1 MPLRPLRHQDGSASQ
16 PISQRGTFNLCRA
29 PGSRQLPLHRS
40 QPLEYQRACPPNH
53 ASPHLVEIGHAVPKN
68 AGLTSGTGRRGT
80 ERPAGR
86 TRRRQLTKRQPPG
99 SGHSPKAPKPQAD
112 RLIRPNL
119 APHLSVIRIRTDP
132 RRHRPIHPNRKAHAV
147 QLNRQAHTLRRRLA
161 SSHIEQ
167 RTRKPLRPLTCAN
180 VIHPHP
186 VLPKIRVDPPN
197 IHAETDLPET
207 DQQDRT
213 EVSGDVGMSEHPDT
227 IGTGS
232 ADPPGHPAPLS
243 EKWGG
248 PAWQPHTWLTRK
260 RPVTCATAEA
270 PPPPPCRTRTINP

>member
-1 MPLRPLRHQDGSASQ
+1 MPSRPLRHQDGSASQ
-16 PISQRGTFNLCRA
+16 PISQRGTSNLCRA

-86 TRRRQLTKRQPPG
+86 TRRRQLTKRQLPG
-99 SGHSPKAPKPQAD
+99 SSHSPKTTEPQAN

-119 APHLSVIRIRTDP
+119 APHLGVIRIRTDP
-132 RRHRPIHPNRKAHAV
+132 RRRRPIRPHRQTHAV
-147 QLNRQAHTLRRRLA
+147 QLNRQAHTLRRRLTA
-161 SSHIEQ
+161 SHIAQ
-167 RTRKPLRPLTCAN
+167 RPSKPLRPPTRPD
-180 VIHPHP
+180 VIHPFTA
-186 VLPKIRVDPPN
+186 LPKIRVHPPN

-213 EVSGDVGMSEHPDT
+213 EVSGDVGMSKHPDT

-243 EKWGG
+243 GKWGG
-248 PAWQPHTWLTRK
+248 PARQPHT
-260 RPVTCATAEA
+260 
-270 PPPPPCRTRTINP
+270 